1 MTEVKLGKSDLYVN
15 PIGLGTNAVGGHNL
29 YPNLDEAA
37 GKSLVRTAFEN
48 GITMIDTAYMY
59 GKGRSEA
66 LVGEVIN
73 AYDKREDVVLAT
85 KISPVFDGEDVTN
98 NNEPSFLK
106 EEVDKALERL
116 GTDYIDLVYIHYP
129 DEDTPKDQAVAA
141 LKDLKDEGKI
151 RAIGISNF
159 SLEQLKEA
167 NKDGDVDVYQGEYN
181 LLNREAEEELFPY
194 LKEQNISFIPFFP
207 LASGLLTGKFSK
219 DDTFDDLRQGLP
231 AFQGDQ
237 FAANIDKVEQLRPI
251 AEYKDVEIAHLVLNW
266 YLTRDVID
274 TIIPGAKDGEQ
285 VLNNLK
291 ALDIELTTEEV
302 YEIDNIFNDE
312 E

>member
-1 MTEVKLGKSDLYVN
+1 FKMTEVKLGKSDLYVN

-59 GKGRSEA
+59 GKGRSEE

-73 AYDKREDVVLAT
+73 DYDKREDVVLAT
-85 KISPVFDGEDVTN
+85 KISPVFDGDDMTN

-129 DEDTPKDQAVAA
+129 DEGTPKDQAVAA

-151 RAIGISNF
+151 RALGISNF

-181 LLNREAEEELFPY
+181 LLNREAEKELFPY
-194 LKEQNISFIPFFP
+194 LKEQNISFVPFFP

-231 AFQGDQ
+231 AFQ
-237 FAANIDKVEQLRPI
+237 
-251 AEYKDVEIAHLVLNW
+251 
-266 YLTRDVID
+266 
-274 TIIPGAKDGEQ
+274 
-285 VLNNLK
+285 
-291 ALDIELTTEEV
+291 
-302 YEIDNIFNDE
+302 
-312 E
+312 